1 MINLYTD
8 SIIRLCK
15 STQSLAFWYHLSFLN
30 LLGRNSMS
38 IASVSTKFSSFT
50 LDNYKL
56 IHFIFIILSSTK
68 SEISSEWNPFKI
80 FINFYKSYYLIPSVL
95 LSKWFIQQHNSWRNI
110 SLFHFVIKSLD
121 WKWINIFF

>member
-1 MINLYTD
+1 
-8 SIIRLCK
+8 
-15 STQSLAFWYHLSFLN
+15 
-30 LLGRNSMS
+30 MS

-80 FINFYKSYYLIPSVL
+80 FIKFLQIIL
-95 LSKWFIQQHNSWRNI
+95 FD
-110 SLFHFVIKSLD
+110 SLGIIIKVIHSAT
-121 WKWINIFF
+121 